1 MLTNVPLWRGTLI
14 AGETVHVGTEDMS
27 EPFGHSFQ
35 FCSELKIALKKVK
48 GIGKGTKGDMVGGPG
63 GRVHKQVN
71 QKTHC

>member
-35 FCSELKIALKKVK
+35 FCSELKIALKKSQRNRK
-48 GIGKGTKGDMVGGPG
+48 RHKESHDGDGGWGEPTN
-63 GRVHKQVN
+63 K
-71 QKTHC
+71 